1 MQVLPLLNHGM
12 RAFLGNKISSWPR
25 APHVRARLV
34 SNCSDSTLY
43 RLYSAAD
50 NIGRCKDIDKV
61 MVEKN
66 EIDDS

>member
-1 MQVLPLLNHGM
+1 
-12 RAFLGNKISSWPR
+12 
-25 APHVRARLV
+25 VRARLV

-50 NIGRCKDIDKV
+50 NIGRCKVIDKV